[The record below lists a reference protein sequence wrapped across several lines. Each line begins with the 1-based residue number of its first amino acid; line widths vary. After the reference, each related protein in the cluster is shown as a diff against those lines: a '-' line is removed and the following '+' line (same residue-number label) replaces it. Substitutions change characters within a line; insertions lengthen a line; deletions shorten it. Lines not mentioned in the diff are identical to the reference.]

1 MCYED
6 YRIIQ
11 NKTKKIGRLLTLKN
25 NRFDK
30 IISSLIREMLILH

>member
-11 NKTKKIGRLLTLKN
+11 NKTKKIGRQPTLKN
-25 NRFDK
+25 NRCDK